1 MTKRKIRLALL
12 YGGRSAEHQVSVV
25 SARSVIEALDPERF
39 EVVPIGI
46 TRDGSWVLPD
56 VPPAELVAP
65 DGGLPEVDTAG
76 TALALRP
83 EQRSAAFT
91 AAGPASV
98 RPASGGSGG
107 LKERSGSPPVN
118 RRSGGALSAP
128 LVDSPAIDVVFPILH
143 GPYGEDG
150 TVQGLFELADLP
162 YVGAGV
168 LASALAMD
176 KAMAKVVFA
185 QAGLPQ
191 VPFLLVRERHWRADP
206 DRVAAEIAER
216 FTFPVFVK
224 PSRLGSSI
232 GITKV
237 KIPADLPAAL
247 EAAYA
252 HDAKALIEQG
262 VAARE
267 LECGVLGNDRPET
280 SLVGE
285 VVPGNE
291 FYDFEAKY
299 LDESL
304 QLLIPAP
311 VPDRVAARVRELAV
325 SAFTALDCEGF
336 ARVDFFYQEASGEVL
351 LNEVN
356 TIPGFTPMSMFPLLW
371 SASGLP
377 YPDLVARLV
386 ELAVER
392 HAAKKG

>member
-56 VPPAELVAP
+56 VPPAELVAA
-65 DGGLPEVDTAG
+65 DGGLPEVDAAG

-91 AAGPASV
+91 AASPPGI
-98 RPASGGSGG
+98 GGSG
-107 LKERSGSPPVN
+107 
-118 RRSGGALSAP
+118 
-128 LVDSPAIDVVFPILH
+128 VDGPAIDVVFPILH

-191 VPFLLVRERHWRADP
+191 VPFLLVRERDWRADP
-206 DRVAAEIAER
+206 DRVAAEVAER

-311 VPDRVAARVRELAV
+311 VPDQVAARVRELAV

-356 TIPGFTPMSMFPLLW
+356 TIPGFTPKSMFPLLW
-371 SASGLP
+371 SASGLS

>member
-1 MTKRKIRLALL
+1 MPRIRLAIL

-25 SARSVIEALDPERF
+25 SARSVMEALDPERF

-46 TRDGSWVLPD
+46 TRDGSWMLPD
-56 VPPAELVAP
+56 TSPLELVVPA
-65 DGGLPEVDTAG
+65 GTLPEVEASG
-76 TALALRP
+76 TAVALRP
-83 EQRSAAFT
+83 ERRSAVLT
-91 AAGPASV
+91 TL
-98 RPASGGSGG
+98 GG
-107 LKERSGSPPVN
+107 LEPGPLDDRGSAGQAV
-118 RRSGGALSAP
+118 
-128 LVDSPAIDVVFPILH
+128 DVVFPILH

-162 YVGAGV
+162 YVGSGV

-185 QAGLPQ
+185 EAGLPQ
-191 VPFLLVRERHWRADP
+191 VPYLVVRERAWRADP
-206 DRVAAEIAER
+206 DRVAAAVAGR

-232 GITKV
+232 GISKAKTPDDLA
-237 KIPADLPAAL
+237 PAVEAAL
-247 EAAYA
+247 T
-252 HDAKALIEQG
+252 HDAKVLVEQA
-262 VAARE
+262 VQVRE
-267 LECGVLGNDRPET
+267 LECGVIGNDAPEA

-311 VPDRVAARVRELAV
+311 VPDGVAERVRDLAV
-325 SAFTALDCEGF
+325 RAFQVLDCAGF
-336 ARVDFFYQEASGEVL
+336 ARVDFFYEEASGRVL

-356 TIPGFTPMSMFPLLW
+356 TIPGFTPKSMFPLLW
-371 SASGLP
+371 NASGLS
-377 YPDLVARLV
+377 YSDLVARLV
-386 ELAVER
+386 DLAVER